1 MSLRSIGQVIT
12 AGLFLAG
19 ICIGIA
25 YFSIPILTGIA
36 GFIPGALM
44 TFMVWI
50 FSLAI
55 GLLYAEATLTQPDGS
70 NLASI
75 SHALLG
81 RVCMIILSIVF
92 CINLITYLA
101 SYAYFTAEFFQWFFE
116 KTFHISLSPFTAEL
130 FSTLPFCLIVFLG
143 VQFSMRLNALLV
155 IGLLIAFILMCY
167 QGSATVVS
175 TRLLEQH
182 WTYTIFSVPIL
193 FSALG
198 FVGIVPVLCTYL
210 DRSPTKIRITLV
222 LGTTIPF
229 ILYIFWQW
237 FMLGSFPVSKFWVL
251 YEEGANSQDVIS
263 LVQIIPQIQYFLNFT
278 LFFSMA
284 TSLIGNGVAIVE
296 FFSDLLHIPLK
307 NRTGLL
313 RLGLCCIAFGLI
325 LLAGL
330 YKGEFFISLIQKF
343 TAPLGSIL
351 INGMIPVFM
360 VIQTRYLQ
368 KLPGPR
374 ILGGGTFTLFALGLC
389 LLILIY
395 LEGVGF
401 ISSQM

>member
-1 MSLRSIGQVIT
+1 MSFRSVVQVLT

-19 ICIGIA
+19 ICLGIA

-36 GFIPGALM
+36 GFLPGSLM
-44 TFMVWI
+44 TFIVWV
-50 FSLAI
+50 FSLSI

-75 SHALLG
+75 SYALLG
-81 RVCMIILSIVF
+81 RVWMIILSIVF

-101 SYAYFTAEFFQWFFE
+101 SYAYFTAEIFQGFFE
-116 KTFHISLSPFTAEL
+116 TTFHISLSPFLAEL
-130 FSTLPFCLIVFLG
+130 LSTFPFALIVFLG

-155 IGLLIAFILMCY
+155 LGLLVAFTLMCY
-167 QGSATVVS
+167 QGSTSILS
-175 TRLLEQH
+175 TRFEQH

-210 DRSPTKIRITLV
+210 DRNPTKIRLSLFI
-222 LGTTIPF
+222 GTVIPF
-229 ILYIFWQW
+229 IVYIFWQW
-237 FMLGSFPVSKFWVL
+237 FLLGSFPVSQFWVL
-251 YEEGANSQDVIS
+251 YEEGANAQAIIA
-263 LVQIIPQIQYFLNFT
+263 LVQTIPKLKHFLNFT

-284 TSLIGNGVAIVE
+284 TSLIGNGVAVVD
-296 FFSDLLHIPLK
+296 FLSDLLHIPLK
-307 NRTGLL
+307 KRRGMP
-313 RLGLCCIAFGLI
+313 RLVLCSIAFGLTF
-325 LLAGL
+325 LAAL

-351 INGMIPVFM
+351 INGLIPVFM
-360 VIQTRYLQ
+360 VIQARYLQ
-368 KLPGPR
+368 KLPGPKM
-374 ILGGGTFTLFALGLC
+374 LGGGSVSLFILGIG

-401 ISSQM
+401 ISSPV